1 LDNYS
6 MKAKRKRVDEE
17 LMVIKLFAS
26 NYARDLMSEDE
37 KSWILLD
44 LYLNDKLKYGCI
56 NTMKVLHKDMLKE
69 KYLPSLIIPQ

>member
-1 LDNYS
+1 
-6 MKAKRKRVDEE
+6 
-17 LMVIKLFAS
+17 
-26 NYARDLMSEDE
+26 MSEDE